1 MQFMSV
7 AKLFSL
13 ANYAI
18 HQLITP
24 KIIINYSTYHYICS
38 YIIEEKLQ
46 SIISHNEKIYAWIIL
61 GINWRDL
68 VANHSEIVTKNL
80 QFTTKIVSLFIFSP

>member
-24 KIIINYSTYHYICS
+24 KIIINYSTYHYICF
-38 YIIEEKLQ
+38 YIVEEKLQ
-46 SIISHNEKIYAWIIL
+46 SITSHNEKIHAGISL
-61 GINWRDL
+61 GINRRDL
-68 VANHSEIVTKNL
+68 VANYSEIVTK
-80 QFTTKIVSLFIFSP
+80 TFS